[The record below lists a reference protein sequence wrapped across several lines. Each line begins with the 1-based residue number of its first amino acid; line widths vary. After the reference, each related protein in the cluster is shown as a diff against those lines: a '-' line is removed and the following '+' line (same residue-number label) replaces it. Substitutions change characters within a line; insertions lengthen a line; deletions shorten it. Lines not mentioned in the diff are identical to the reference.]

1 MVLFID
7 EISIMTII
15 IMIKYQIRHNTE
27 GIFSL
32 VIMLQYNLIYV
43 GSYIYNT
50 DMSYFV

>member
-15 IMIKYQIRHNTE
+15 IIKYQIRHNTE